1 MKKDLASR
9 LWSWSIHT
17 GDTLFSEAAE
27 EIENLKQQL
36 SDSYHLIFKNSKNL
50 NKELNDSSTELSRE
64 LDIVEEL
71 AFFAEAADS
80 DAIVVTMLS
89 GGLFLEAAEEI
100 QHLRLLITEAVES
113 RQEWDKATDW
123 DNLHA
128 KNELSSRM
136 KNAWKALENAIDK
149 EGNNDR
155 LNG

>member
-17 GDTLFSEAAE
+17 GDTLFSEAAD

-36 SDSYHLIFKNSKNL
+36 SNSYSKVFKNSENL

-71 AFFAEAADS
+71 TFFAEAADS

-89 GGLFLEAAEEI
+89 GNLFLEAAQEI
-100 QHLRLLITEAVES
+100 ENLRSLIIAWADADDDPKDIDGPYHAAWLSLRKAVG
-113 RQEWDKATDW
+113 R
-123 DNLHA
+123 
-128 KNELSSRM
+128 
-136 KNAWKALENAIDK
+136 
-149 EGNNDR
+149 
-155 LNG
+155 